1 MNPPTPKTIAIY
13 IDADACPVKAEVYK
27 VARRYGLKVLVVA
40 NAWIGVPQEPG
51 IERVVAPGG
60 FDAVDDWIAARA
72 GPGDIVITADIPLA
86 GRCIAA
92 GAAVIGPTGRPFTES
107 SIGGALADRAIKE
120 HLRAMGEI
128 TGGPRPMAAR
138 DKSRFLS
145 ALDETVVR
153 LRRRPPPAP

>member
-1 MNPPTPKTIAIY
+1 MNPASPPQLAIY

-27 VARRYGLKVLVVA
+27 VARRYGLRVLVVA
-40 NAWIGVPQEPG
+40 NDWIAVPQEAF

-86 GRCIAA
+86 GRCLAA
-92 GAAVIGPTGRPFTES
+92 GAAVVGPTGRAFTDG
-107 SIGGALADRAIKE
+107 SIGSALADRAIKE

-128 TGGPRPMAAR
+128 TGGPRAMGPR

-145 ALDETVVR
+145 TLDETVVR
-153 LRRRPPPAP
+153 LRRQRT